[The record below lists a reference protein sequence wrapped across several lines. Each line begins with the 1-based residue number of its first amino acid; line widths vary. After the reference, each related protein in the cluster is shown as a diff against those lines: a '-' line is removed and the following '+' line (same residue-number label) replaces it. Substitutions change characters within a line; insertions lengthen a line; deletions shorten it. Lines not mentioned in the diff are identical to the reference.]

1 MRFHLSIGCSG
12 EAYRFPCFAP
22 GVTGRTPMGTTVP
35 DLRRYTFKLYPNR
48 AQEAAL
54 ERRRQLHSALYNGL
68 IQQRIEAWQRGQWTL
83 AHASAPRAKR
93 GRTLTA
99 FDQGKEV
106 TALRAADPEYAA
118 LSRGEMEQTVK
129 RVDLAFQAFFRR
141 AKQGAGASAG
151 FPRFKRCDGFGMRE
165 MSHGGWRFADNRLT
179 VRGIPGRI
187 KARGKFPAA
196 PEEIRTCD
204 LTLIGGVWWL
214 SVVVVLP
221 ARMCAEASHCG
232 EVAFDLIDA
241 FARVRRTDGPYGAGP
256 KETVF
261 TAADGRIILSEQG
274 ACATSG
280 ADTPQAGGERGLAGG
295 NHGPLRGADTPQAGG
310 ERGSSRGRRG
320 CRAGADTP
328 QAGGE
333 RGHERGGFDKIEA
346 LQRRMARCR
355 RGSHKY
361 RALRRQK
368 ARLQAR
374 QARQRREAMHAWTTM
389 LVRRFAELQVRS
401 PKIKET
407 TATGRGDERDW
418 GANVETKAAM
428 NRRVLSQAPAAAI
441 QMLQYKMA
449 ERGGA
454 FAVIEDIAP
463 KAAVGRDL
471 VESGKVLRKARRIV
485 KKEAANV

>member
-280 ADTPQAGGERGLAGG
+280 ADTPQAGGERG
-295 NHGPLRGADTPQAGG
+295 
-310 ERGSSRGRRG
+310 
-320 CRAGADTP
+320 
-328 QAGGE
+328 
-333 RGHERGGFDKIEA
+333 HERGGFDKIEA